1 MSSMNTQ
8 SLDNSQNF
16 SELTW
21 KEHSQLF
28 RRAIRSWRF
37 YGIVF
42 GISVL
47 LMFTAGIVFQIVF
60 VFSIVQGFAV
70 LAMLNQSVYSAFL
83 FFIKDKNLPRKL
95 PKPPLSAFLASII
108 PLLISVFFL
117 YVGIIAF
124 QKTGFCSQSL
134 GCMFV
139 KLFQSIA
146 HGH

>member
-1 MSSMNTQ
+1 MS
-8 SLDNSQNF
+8 SLDNVQNLP
-16 SELTW
+16 ELTW
-21 KEHSQLF
+21 KEHSLLF
-28 RRAIRSWRF
+28 RQTIRSWRF

-60 VFSIVQGFAV
+60 IFSIVQGFIM

-83 FFIKDKNLPRKL
+83 LIIHDSSLPRKL

-108 PLLISVFFL
+108 PLLISVFFI
-117 YVGIIAF
+117 YIGIIAF

-134 GCMFV
+134 GCIIV
-139 KLFQSIA
+139 RLFQSIVN
-146 HGH
+146 G

>member
-1 MSSMNTQ
+1 MSSTNMS
-8 SLDNSQNF
+8 SLDNVQNLP
-16 SELTW
+16 ELTW

-28 RRAIRSWRF
+28 RKTIRSWRF

-60 VFSIVQGFAV
+60 IFSIVQGFTM

-83 FFIKDKNLPRKL
+83 LIINDRRLPRKL

-108 PLLISVFFL
+108 PLLISVFFI
-117 YVGIIAF
+117 YIGIIAF
-124 QKTGFCSQSL
+124 QKTGFCSQNL
-134 GCMFV
+134 GCIIV
-139 KLFQSIA
+139 RLFQSIA
-146 HGH
+146 KG

>member
-1 MSSMNTQ
+1 MNSRDSS
-8 SLDNSQNF
+8 SLDNRQNLP
-16 SELTW
+16 ELTW

-28 RRAIRSWRF
+28 RQAIRSWHF

-47 LMFTAGIVFQIVF
+47 LMFTAGIVFQVVF
-60 VFSIVQGFAV
+60 IFSIVQGFAV
-70 LAMLNQSVYSAFL
+70 LAMLNQSVYTAFL
-83 FFIKDKNLPRKL
+83 FVIKDKNLPRKL

-146 HGH
+146 NGH